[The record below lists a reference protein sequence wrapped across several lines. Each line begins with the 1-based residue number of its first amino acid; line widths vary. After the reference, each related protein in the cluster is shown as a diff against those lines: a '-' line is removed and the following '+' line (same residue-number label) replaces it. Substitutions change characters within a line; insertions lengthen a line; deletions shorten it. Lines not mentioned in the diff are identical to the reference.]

1 MCEIQ
6 SIKVRSSESHQACMD
21 GRVATELNVVNI
33 DDYTQIGEGGNGKT
47 YVNSAAPR
55 EILKVNHARMSTWEA
70 VKREY
75 DVSRAV
81 ADLGI
86 SIPAMYRIVKVG
98 KAFATISQRIEGKRS
113 LSRICH
119 DEPQRTEE
127 MARLLCRKGKEL
139 FVTECNTQFFPSRRQ
154 QALLAIERASFVS
167 RKNREQLRAF
177 IEGIAEDSHCLH
189 GDFQPGN
196 IIQAGE
202 NLYWIDLDRF
212 GHGDPMFDIGHL
224 FLICHIYAPMKR
236 VQDIFHMT
244 EEQFR
249 CFWDAFA
256 KEYTGQN
263 DHAAFDVQ
271 AGRFA
276 ALDVVLR
283 TVFQKPNFVEKL
295 FFCIYVHKLMKQY
308 YS

>member
-1 MCEIQ
+1 MYTVCERFFVFLQTQKKKIDM
-6 SIKVRSSESHQACMD
+6 SE
-21 GRVATELNVVNI
+21 VEKINL

-47 YVNSAAPR
+47 YVNPVAPG
-55 EILKVNHARMSTWEA
+55 EILTVNHARLSIWEA

-86 SIPAMYRIVKVG
+86 SVPAMYRIVKVG
-98 KAFATISQRIEGKRS
+98 KVFATISQRIEGKRS

-139 FVTECNTQFFPSRRQ
+139 FATECNTQFFPSRRD
-154 QALLAIERASFVS
+154 QALMGIGQASFVS
-167 RKNREQLRAF
+167 RKNRERLRTF
-177 IEGIAEDSHCLH
+177 VESIAEDSHCVH

-244 EEQFR
+244 LEQFH

-256 KEYTGQN
+256 KEYTGQD
-263 DHAAFDVQ
+263 DHAAFDAR

-276 ALDVVLR
+276 ALDLVLR
-283 TVFQKPNFVEKL
+283 TVFQKSTLIEKL
-295 FFCIYVHKLMKQY
+295 FFSFHIRKLMKEY

>member
-1 MCEIQ
+1 MNEEIQ
-6 SIKVRSSESHQACMD
+6 CIN
-21 GRVATELNVVNI
+21 L

-47 YVNSAAPR
+47 YVNPAAPG
-55 EILKVNHARMSTWEA
+55 EILKVNSARISTREA

-75 DVSRAV
+75 DISRAV

-86 SIPAMYRIVKVG
+86 VVPATYRIVRVG
-98 KAFATISQRIEGKRS
+98 KAYATISQRIEGKRS

-127 MARLLCRKGKEL
+127 MARLLCSKGKEL
-139 FVTECNTQFFPSRRQ
+139 FATQCNTQLFPSRRD
-154 QALLAIERASFVS
+154 QALLAIKQSSFVS
-167 RKNREQLRAF
+167 RKSRERLRTF
-177 IEGIAEDSHCLH
+177 VESIAEDSHCLH

-196 IIQAGE
+196 IIQTGAD
-202 NLYWIDLDRF
+202 NYWIDLDRF

-244 EEQFR
+244 LEQFHR
-249 CFWDAFA
+249 FWDAFA
-256 KEYTGQN
+256 KEYTGQD
-263 DHAAFDVQ
+263 DHAAFDAR

-283 TVFQKPNFVEKL
+283 TVFQKPNFLEKL
-295 FFCIYVHKLMKQY
+295 FFGNYVRKLMKEY

>member
-1 MCEIQ
+1 MQ
-6 SIKVRSSESHQACMD
+6 
-21 GRVATELNVVNI
+21 
-33 DDYTQIGEGGNGKT
+33 
-47 YVNSAAPR
+47 
-55 EILKVNHARMSTWEA
+55 
-70 VKREY
+70 
-75 DVSRAV
+75 
-81 ADLGI
+81 
-86 SIPAMYRIVKVG
+86 VG

-127 MARLLCRKGKEL
+127 MARLLCSKGKEL
-139 FVTECNTQFFPSRRQ
+139 FATECNTLFFPSRRE
-154 QALLAIERASFVS
+154 QALQAIELSSFVS
-167 RKNREQLRAF
+167 RKNRERLRSF
-177 IEGIAEDSHCLH
+177 VESIAENSHCLH

-196 IIQAGE
+196 IIQTGAD
-202 NLYWIDLDRF
+202 NYWIALDRF

-244 EEQFR
+244 LEQFHR
-249 CFWDAFA
+249 FWDAFA
-256 KEYTGQN
+256 KEYTGQD
-263 DHAAFDVQ
+263 DHAAFDAQ

-295 FFCIYVHKLMKQY
+295 FFGIYIHKLMKQY

>member
-1 MCEIQ
+1 MSEIQ
-6 SIKVRSSESHQACMD
+6 H
-21 GRVATELNVVNI
+21 VNL
-33 DDYTQIGEGGNGKT
+33 DDYKQIGEGGNGKT
-47 YVNSAAPR
+47 YVNPAVPG
-55 EILKVNHARMSTWEA
+55 EILKVNNARMSIWEA
-70 VKREY
+70 VKHEY

-86 SIPAMYRIVKVG
+86 AVPTTYRIVRVG

-139 FVTECNTQFFPSRRQ
+139 FATECDTQFFPSRRD
-154 QALLAIERASFVS
+154 QALQAIGQFSFLS
-167 RKNREQLRAF
+167 RKNRERLRTF
-177 IEGIAEDSHCLH
+177 VESIAEDSHCLH

-196 IIQAGE
+196 IIQSGAD
-202 NLYWIDLDRF
+202 NYWIDLDRF

-224 FLICHIYAPMKR
+224 FLICRIYAPMKR

-244 EEQFR
+244 LEQFHR
-249 CFWDAFA
+249 FWDAFA
-256 KEYTGQN
+256 REYTGQD
-263 DHAAFDVQ
+263 DHAAFDAL

-276 ALDVVLR
+276 ALDIVLR
-283 TVFQKPNFVEKL
+283 TVFQKPSFAEKL
-295 FFCIYVHKLMKQY
+295 FFASYVRKLMKQY
-308 YS
+308 YSL

>member
-1 MCEIQ
+1 METYKQI
-6 SIKVRSSESHQACMD
+6 D
-21 GRVATELNVVNI
+21 LN
-33 DDYTQIGEGGNGKT
+33 DYVQTGEGGNGKT
-47 YVNSAAPR
+47 YVNPATPG
-55 EILKVNHARMSTWEA
+55 EILKVNNARMSTWEA

-75 DVSRAV
+75 DISRAV
-81 ADLGI
+81 AELGI
-86 SIPAMYRIVKVG
+86 AVPATYRIVRVG
-98 KAFATISQRIEGKRS
+98 KTFATISQRIEGKRS

-127 MARLLCRKGKEL
+127 MARLLCSKGKEL
-139 FVTECNTQFFPSRRQ
+139 FATECNTQFFPSRRE
-154 QALLAIERASFVS
+154 QALQAIELSSFVS
-167 RKNREQLRAF
+167 RKNRERLRSF
-177 IEGIAEDSHCLH
+177 VESIAENSHCLH

-196 IIQAGE
+196 IIQTGAD
-202 NLYWIDLDRF
+202 NYWIDLDRF

-244 EEQFR
+244 LEQFHR
-249 CFWDAFA
+249 FWDAFA
-256 KEYTGQN
+256 KEYTGQD
-263 DHAAFDVQ
+263 DHADFDVR

-295 FFCIYVHKLMKQY
+295 FFGSYVRKLMKQY

>member
-1 MCEIQ
+1 MCHWEI
-6 SIKVRSSESHQACMD
+6 
-21 GRVATELNVVNI
+21 NI
-33 DDYTQIGEGGNGKT
+33 ADWQQVGEGGNGKT
-47 YVNSAAPR
+47 YVNPAVPA
-55 EILKVNHARMSTWEA
+55 EILKVNNARMSTWEA

-75 DVSRAV
+75 DISRAV

-86 SIPAMYRIVKVG
+86 AVPATYRIVRVG

-119 DEPQRTEE
+119 DEPERTEE

-139 FVTECNTQFFPSRRQ
+139 FATECNTQFFPSRRD
-154 QALLAIERASFVS
+154 QALLAIEQTSFVS
-167 RKNREQLRAF
+167 RKNRERLCSF
-177 IEGIAEDSHCLH
+177 AEDSHCLH

-196 IIQAGE
+196 IIQTGAD
-202 NLYWIDLDRF
+202 NYWIDLDRF
-212 GHGDPMFDIGHL
+212 GYGDPMFDIGHL

-244 EEQFR
+244 LEQFHR
-249 CFWDAFA
+249 FWDAFA
-256 KEYTGQN
+256 KEYTGQ
-263 DHAAFDVQ
+263 DEHAAFDAL

-276 ALDVVLR
+276 ALDVILR
-283 TVFQKPNFVEKL
+283 TIFQKPNFVEKL
-295 FFCIYVHKLMKQY
+295 FFGNYVRKLMKQY

>member
-1 MCEIQ
+1 MNEEIQ
-6 SIKVRSSESHQACMD
+6 CIN
-21 GRVATELNVVNI
+21 L

-47 YVNSAAPR
+47 YVNPAAPG
-55 EILKVNHARMSTWEA
+55 EILKVNSARMSTWEA

-75 DVSRAV
+75 DISRAV

-86 SIPAMYRIVKVG
+86 VVPATYRIVRVG
-98 KAFATISQRIEGKRS
+98 KAYATISQRIEGKRS

-127 MARLLCRKGKEL
+127 MARLLCSKGREL
-139 FVTECNTQFFPSRRQ
+139 FATQCNTQLFPSRRD
-154 QALLAIERASFVS
+154 QALLAIKQSSFVS
-167 RKNREQLRAF
+167 RKNRERLRTF
-177 IEGIAEDSHCLH
+177 VESIAEDSHCLH

-196 IIQAGE
+196 
-202 NLYWIDLDRF
+202 LDRF

-244 EEQFR
+244 LEQFHR
-249 CFWDAFA
+249 FWDAFA
-256 KEYTGQN
+256 KEYTGQD
-263 DHAAFDVQ
+263 DHAAFDAL

-283 TVFQKPNFVEKL
+283 TVFQKPNFFEKL
-295 FFCIYVHKLMKQY
+295 FFGNYVRKLMKEY

>member
-1 MCEIQ
+1 MNTYETIN
-6 SIKVRSSESHQACMD
+6 
-21 GRVATELNVVNI
+21 LN
-33 DDYTQIGEGGNGKT
+33 DYVQTGEGGNGKT
-47 YVNSAAPR
+47 YVNPAVPG
-55 EILKVNHARMSTWEA
+55 EILKVNNFRMSTWEA

-75 DVSRAV
+75 DISRAV

-86 SIPAMYRIVKVG
+86 AVPATYRIVHVG

-127 MARLLCRKGKEL
+127 MARLLCSKGKEL
-139 FVTECNTQFFPSRRQ
+139 FATECNTQFFPSRRA
-154 QALLAIERASFVS
+154 QALLAIEQASFVS
-167 RKNREQLRAF
+167 RKNRERLRTF
-177 IEGIAEDSHCLH
+177 VESIAEDSHCLH

-196 IIQAGE
+196 IIQAATD
-202 NLYWIDLDRF
+202 NYWIDLDRF

-244 EEQFR
+244 LEQFHR
-249 CFWDAFA
+249 FWDAFA
-256 KEYTGQN
+256 KEYTGQD
-263 DHAAFDVQ
+263 DHAAFDAQ

-295 FFCIYVHKLMKQY
+295 FFGTYVYKLMKQY
-308 YS
+308 YSL